1 MARRSNATSELPAGN
16 SEVLNF
22 ESFET
27 FEKTFTASTRYPN
40 LGETALH
47 KQSRRLEETMV
58 ERKGAVRRRGV
69 LAGFAGAGAMLGT
82 PAILRAAPSGK
93 PVRVGAT
100 LSLTGFLA
108 QTAIVHKI
116 ASEMMVE
123 EINGRNGLLGRPIEY
138 VLLDD
143 QSKPE
148 AARSLYEKLI
158 TVDKVD
164 LIQGPY
170 ATAPIL
176 AAMGVAQRYGKV
188 MIQSSMGIPKL
199 QTYDRAFPATPF
211 GPEPNVTYPNV
222 ILDAIATF
230 PTPPK
235 NMVVLTS
242 KFPSAQFMAQGMKE
256 QAERRGVKVAMYLE
270 YESGNRDFGAIAAR
284 VKEANPDLLWVGS
297 LGLESNLLLEALR
310 KLDYTPKN
318 HFHLYPAPG
327 PLALSPD
334 GDKALCSTFIE
345 PDEPFLSRPG
355 FKHLAEEFKVR
366 ATKANLPYSTI
377 DAQGC
382 GMISEWQILE
392 AAVNGA
398 GSLEDEKIAAWL
410 KKNRVTTVYGSM
422 RFDGPYNH
430 GDAAQFIKQVQNKE
444 WKVVW
449 PKDVSAPGVKL
460 IGA

>member
-1 MARRSNATSELPAGN
+1 MRQA
-16 SEVLNF
+16 
-22 ESFET
+22 
-27 FEKTFTASTRYPN
+27 
-40 LGETALH
+40 
-47 KQSRRLEETMV
+47 EETMV
-58 ERKGAVRRRGV
+58 EGKGAWRRRRV
-69 LAGFAGAGAMLGT
+69 LAGMAATATLAAPG
-82 PAILRAAPSGK
+82 ILRAAPSGK
-93 PVRVGAT
+93 PVRVGGT

-108 QTAIVHKI
+108 QTAVVHKI
-116 ASEMMVE
+116 ASEIMVE
-123 EINGRNGLLGRPIEY
+123 EINGRNGLLGRPVEF

-148 AARSLYEKLI
+148 VARSLYEKLI

-222 ILDAIATF
+222 ILDALATF

-235 NMVVLTS
+235 SMVILTS
-242 KFPSAQFMAQGMKE
+242 KFPSAQFMALGMKE
-256 QAERRGVKVAMYLE
+256 QAGKRGVAVPLYLE
-270 YESGNRDFGAIAAR
+270 YESGNRDFGAMAAR
-284 VKEANPDLLWVGS
+284 VKEANADFLWVGS
-297 LGLESNLLLEALR
+297 LGLESNLLLEALC
-310 KLDYTPKN
+310 KLEYTPKN

-334 GDKALCSTFIE
+334 GDKALCSTFLE

-355 FKHLAEEFKVR
+355 VKRIAEEFKEK

-377 DAQGC
+377 DAQAA
-382 GMISEWQILE
+382 GMVSEWQVLE
-392 AAVNGA
+392 AGVNGA
-398 GSLEDEKIAAWL
+398 GSLDDEKIAAWL
-410 KKNRVTTVYGSM
+410 KKNHVNTIYGSL

-430 GDAAQFIKQVQNKE
+430 GDASQLIKQVQNKE

-449 PKDVSAPGVKL
+449 PAAFAAPGVKL
-460 IGA
+460 IAS

>member
-1 MARRSNATSELPAGN
+1 
-16 SEVLNF
+16 
-22 ESFET
+22 
-27 FEKTFTASTRYPN
+27 
-40 LGETALH
+40 
-47 KQSRRLEETMV
+47 MV
-58 ERKGAVRRRGV
+58 DRMGTWRRRRV
-69 LAGFAGAGAMLGT
+69 LAGMVGATAVLGA

-93 PVRVGAT
+93 PVRVGGT

-108 QTAIVHKI
+108 QTAQIHKI
-116 ASEMMVE
+116 AAEIMVE
-123 EINGRNGLLGRPIEY
+123 EINGRNGFLGRPVEY

-148 AARSLYEKLI
+148 VARSLYEKLI

-176 AAMGVAQRYGKV
+176 AAMGVAQRFGKV
-188 MIQSSMGIPKL
+188 IIQSSMGIPKL
-199 QTYDRAFPATPF
+199 QTYEMAFPATPF
-211 GPEPNVTYPNV
+211 GPNPDQTYPNV
-222 ILDAIATF
+222 ILDAMASL

-235 NMVVLTS
+235 TIVILTS

-256 QAERRGVKVAMYLE
+256 QSEKRGVKVVLYLE

-284 VKEANPDLLWVGS
+284 VKEAKADFLWVGS
-297 LGLESNLLLEALR
+297 LGLESNQILEALR

-318 HFHLYPAPG
+318 SFHLYPAPG

-334 GDKALCSTFIE
+334 GKNALCSTFLE
-345 PDEPFLSRPG
+345 PAEPFLSRPG
-355 FKHLAEEFKVR
+355 VRRMAAAYKER
-366 ATKANLPYSTI
+366 ATKANLPYAII
-377 DAQGC
+377 DAQAA

-392 AAVNGA
+392 AGVNGA
-398 GSLEDEKIAAWL
+398 KSLDDKAIAAFL
-410 KKNRVTTVYGSM
+410 KKNGADTIYGNL

-430 GDAAQFIKQVQNKE
+430 GTAEQLIKQVQNGE

-449 PKDVSAPGVKL
+449 PTKYAAPGVKL
-460 IGA
+460 IGS

>member
-1 MARRSNATSELPAGN
+1 MVDRVG
-16 SEVLNF
+16 
-22 ESFET
+22 
-27 FEKTFTASTRYPN
+27 
-40 LGETALH
+40 AL
-47 KQSRRLEETMV
+47 
-58 ERKGAVRRRGV
+58 RRRGV
-69 LAGFAGAGAMLGT
+69 LAGMAGTTVALGA
-82 PAILRAAPSGK
+82 PAILRAAPSGT
-93 PVRVGAT
+93 PVRVGGT

-108 QTAIVHKI
+108 QTAVIHKI
-116 ASEMMVE
+116 SAEMMVE
-123 EINGRNGLLGRPIEY
+123 EINKRNGFLGRPVEY

-148 AARSLYEKLI
+148 VARSLYEKLI

-164 LIQGPY
+164 LIQCPY

-235 NMVVLTS
+235 TMVVLTS
-242 KFPSAQFMAQGMKE
+242 KFPSAQFMALGMKE
-256 QAERRGVKVAMYLE
+256 QAEKRGVKVLLYLE

-318 HFHLYPAPG
+318 SFHLYPAPG

-334 GDKALCSTFIE
+334 GDKALCSTFLE
-345 PDEPFLSRPG
+345 PDEPFMSRPG
-355 FKHLAEEFKVR
+355 MKHYAEEFKAR
-366 ATKANLPYSTI
+366 ATKANLPYTII
-377 DAQGC
+377 DAQAC
-382 GMISEWQILE
+382 GMIAEWQILE
-392 AAVNGA
+392 QAVNGA
-398 GSLEDEKIAAWL
+398 GSLDDEKIATWL
-410 KKNRVTTVYGSM
+410 KKNKVNTIYGTA

-430 GDAAQFIKQVQNKE
+430 GDAAQLIKQVQNKE

-449 PKDVSAPGVKL
+449 PKEFAAPGVKL
-460 IGA
+460 LAS